1 MAVVYAT
8 LIIKGVY
15 TFDRVPVAQQ
25 QKVREYLA
33 AMDLDI
39 DGTPLPDPVGE

>member
-8 LIIKGVY
+8 LIIKRAY

-25 QKVREYLA
+25 PKVREYLA
-33 AMDLDI
+33 AMKLDI
-39 DGTPLPDPVGE
+39 DGKSLPNPSGK